1 MDLCYR
7 TGTLLANVFMRT
19 FGSIEIRGAENIPSS
34 GAFIVTANHLSTLD
48 PPLLTVA
55 FNRTLF
61 FMGKK
66 ELFANRIVAYI
77 LRSVHVYP
85 VSRSGRDAYAIRW
98 AISLLEEAK
107 VLCLFPEGARGDG
120 VLMKAE
126 VGAAYIAV
134 KGNVKIVPV
143 GITGP
148 NNLNSFLRV
157 FFPFRKIKI
166 SIGLPYFL
174 PEQTGTTSRDALEV
188 MTFEVMRRIAAL
200 LPSQS
205 QGIYSPEEVNEER
218 E

>member
-1 MDLCYR
+1 MNLCYR
-7 TGTLLANVFMRT
+7 TGKLLANVFMRT
-19 FGSIEIRGAENIPSS
+19 FGSIEIRGVENIPSS
-34 GAFIVTANHLSTLD
+34 GGFIVTANHLSTLD

-55 FNRTLF
+55 LNRTLF
-61 FMGKK
+61 FLGKK
-66 ELFANRIVAYI
+66 ELFVNRIVAYI

-85 VSRSGRDAYAIRW
+85 VSRSARDANAVLW

-120 VLMKAE
+120 VLMKGE

-134 KGNVKIVPV
+134 KCNVKILPV
-143 GITGP
+143 GITGT

-166 SIGLPYFL
+166 SIGLPYVL
-174 PEQTGTTSRDALEV
+174 PEQKTTISRVALEE
-188 MTFEVMRRIAAL
+188 MTSQLMRKIAAL
-200 LPSQS
+200 LPTQYH
-205 QGIYSPEEVNEER
+205 GIYSPDEVKAER